1 MKNRFLITLIFL
13 LFIQVAT
20 FADNIANEARLE
32 YNKGIDYYK
41 IGQYEKAAEYFR
53 SAINISPDFIDAYYN
68 LGSIL
73 DFLKQYDGAL
83 VVFEQIAIRKPDD
96 YEALLKAAQIAQ
108 KLGKNELSLKYAD
121 LIPAKASQYSSAQTL
136 ISKLKSNGTTYQVN
150 VPLQTIDTSKYP
162 QNSFLFEGIQG
173 PTGMVTDDLGNLYVA
188 CYSDNTITKIYPDGK
203 RIIFSRDKKINGP
216 IGLAIDVGGNIY
228 VANYLSNNILKISK
242 NSEVKIL
249 IGNINKPYGL
259 YLKGNMLYISSQG
272 SNSVLRYKLQN

>member
-1 MKNRFLITLIFL
+1 MIKRCLIVLIL
-13 LFIQVAT
+13 LLSIQVSA
-20 FADNIANEARLE
+20 FAENIANEARLE

-73 DFLKQYDGAL
+73 EFLKQYDAAL
-83 VVFEQIAIRKPDD
+83 VVFEQIAVRKPED
-96 YEALLKAAQIAQ
+96 YEALYKAAKIAQ
-108 KLGKNELSLKYAD
+108 KLGKNELALKYAD
-121 LIPAKASQYSSAQTL
+121 MIPSKASQYDAAQSL
-136 ISKLKSNGTTYQVN
+136 VNKLKASGTGYNLN
-150 VPLQTIDTSKYP
+150 VPLQSIDTSKYP

-173 PTGMVTDDLGNLYVA
+173 PTGMVTDDFGNLYVA
-188 CYSDNTITKIYPDGK
+188 CYSDNTITKIFPDGK
-203 RIIFSRDKKINGP
+203 RVIFSKDKRINGP

-228 VANYLSNNILKISK
+228 VANYSNNNVLKITK
-242 NSEVKIL
+242 NGEVKIL

>member
-1 MKNRFLITLIFL
+1 MIKRCLIVLIL
-13 LFIQVAT
+13 LLSIQVSA
-20 FADNIANEARLE
+20 FAENIANEARLE

-73 DFLKQYDGAL
+73 EFLKQYDAAL
-83 VVFEQIAIRKPDD
+83 VVFEQIAVRKPED
-96 YEALLKAAQIAQ
+96 YEALYKAAKIAQ
-108 KLGKNELSLKYAD
+108 KLGKNELALKYAD
-121 LIPAKASQYSSAQTL
+121 MIPSKASQYDAAQSL
-136 ISKLKSNGTTYQVN
+136 VNKLKASGTGYN
-150 VPLQTIDTSKYP
+150 LKVPLQSIDTSKYP

-173 PTGMVTDDLGNLYVA
+173 PTGMVTDDFGNLYVA
-188 CYSDNTITKIYPDGK
+188 CYSDNTITKIFPDGK
-203 RIIFSRDKKINGP
+203 RVIFSKDKRINGP

-228 VANYLSNNILKISK
+228 VANYSSNNVLKISK
-242 NSEVKIL
+242 NGEVKIL